1 MIKFSGF
8 PEGKVPLT
16 PVPDDFFRKLLP
28 HIDHLG
34 ELKLSV
40 YVFWRLDRMQGMFRY
55 LQRNDLLADEIF
67 MQGMGKNSEQAEQNL
82 DEALEQAVMRGTLL
96 RASLGGKTYYF
107 LNSPKGR
114 AGYQALQR
122 GEWDPSSEAERGR
135 QMLEEKP
142 NIFKLYEENIGP
154 LTPMIAETLRDAEAS
169 YPATWIEQ
177 AVHIAVENNVR
188 NWNYVNAIL
197 DRWQREGRHEQKDRR
212 DSQKAR
218 SRYAEWE
225 SPGEDG

>member
-28 HIDHLG
+28 QIDHLG

-82 DEALEQAVMRGTLL
+82 DEALERAVRRGTLL
-96 RASLGGKTYYF
+96 RASLDGNIYYF

-114 AGYQALQR
+114 AGYQALQQ
-122 GEWDPSSEAERGR
+122 GEWDPASEAERGR
-135 QMLEEKP
+135 YMLEEKP

-154 LTPMIAETLRDAEAS
+154 LTPMIAETLRDTEAS
-169 YPATWIEQ
+169 FPAAWIEQ
-177 AVHIAVENNVR
+177 ALQIAVENNVR
-188 NWNYVNAIL
+188 NWHYVNAIL

>member
-8 PEGKVPLT
+8 PQGKVPLT
-16 PVPDDFFRKLLP
+16 PIPDDFFRKLLP
-28 HIDHLG
+28 QIDHVG
-34 ELKLSV
+34 ELKLSI
-40 YVFWRLDRMQGMFRY
+40 YVFWRLDRMEGVFRY
-55 LQRNDLLADEIF
+55 LQRADLLADEVF
-67 MQGMGKNSEQAEQNL
+67 MQGMGNDRQQAEENL
-82 DEALEQAVMRGTLL
+82 DEALELAVQRGTLL
-96 RASLGGKTYYF
+96 RASQEGESYYF

-114 AGYQALQR
+114 AGFQALQQ
-122 GEWDPSSEAERGR
+122 GEWDPSGEAARGR
-135 QMLEEKP
+135 QVLEEKA

-154 LTPMIAETLRDAEAS
+154 LTPMIAEMLRDAEAS
-169 YPATWIEQ
+169 YPAAWIEQ
-177 AVHIAVENNVR
+177 AVRIAVENNVR

-225 SPGEDG
+225 SPENDA

>member
-16 PVPDDFFRKLLP
+16 PIPDDFFRKLLP

-40 YVFWRLDRMQGMFRY
+40 YIFWRLDRMEGVFRY
-55 LQRNDLLADEIF
+55 LRRADLLADEFF
-67 MQGMGKNSEQAEQNL
+67 MQGMGNDPQQAQENL
-82 DEALEQAVMRGTLL
+82 DEALELAVLRGTLL
-96 RASLGGKTYYF
+96 RASQEAEPYYF

-114 AGYQALQR
+114 AAYQALQQ
-122 GEWDPSSEAERGR
+122 GEWNPSGGVDHDR
-135 QMLEEKP
+135 QVLEEKV

-169 YPATWIEQ
+169 YPAKWIEQ
-177 AVHIAVENNVR
+177 AVRIAVENNVR

-212 DSQKAR
+212 DTQKAR

-225 SPGEDG
+225 SPGNDG